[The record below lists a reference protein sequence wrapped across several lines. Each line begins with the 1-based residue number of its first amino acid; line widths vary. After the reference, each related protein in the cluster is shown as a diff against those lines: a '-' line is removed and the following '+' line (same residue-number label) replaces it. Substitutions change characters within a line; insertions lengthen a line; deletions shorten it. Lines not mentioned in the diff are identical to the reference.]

1 MKFGET
7 LKHHRSLNKISINKL
22 SKLSNVSTTYIS
34 KLENGK
40 RSYPT
45 LEIIFNITM
54 GFTLYLEEKFKHLD
68 NYKDYLYLDIDVMLN
83 DFVYCEDS
91 NLSEDIRNN
100 IFDDFIKFMQSK
112 EKKFLSQSFSDTK
125 EIYEN
130 KIIMNVGS
138 SSYKKIEQP
147 NFDLMWLLTQ
157 NKFEVFYGRNFL
169 LNKNTID
176 NEQLDTKTMFFYN
189 ILDKEDL
196 KTIKK
201 LIDVYLESKYP
212 QIKDPEDFYMLSTD
226 DQNRIKNNLD
236 WFNLD

>member
-1 MKFGET
+1 
-7 LKHHRSLNKISINKL
+7 
-22 SKLSNVSTTYIS
+22 
-34 KLENGK
+34 
-40 RSYPT
+40 
-45 LEIIFNITM
+45 
-54 GFTLYLEEKFKHLD
+54 
-68 NYKDYLYLDIDVMLN
+68 DYLYLDIDVMLN